1 MKEMST
7 VEIAL
12 RRGESCLKRHDEAR
26 TTAGGGGG
34 GGGIEKAEKKGRG
47 KRLKFRRV
55 CDVLGPQKLP
65 LVGACIEA
73 PAQEGGVLELGTEI
87 QHGCLLKDSRVKT
100 HI

>member
-26 TTAGGGGG
+26 TTADGGGGG

-47 KRLKFRRV
+47 K
-55 CDVLGPQKLP
+55 
-65 LVGACIEA
+65 
-73 PAQEGGVLELGTEI
+73 
-87 QHGCLLKDSRVKT
+87 
-100 HI
+100 